1 MKILGK
7 LALTFI
13 MCLAG
18 VTAFSQCYYVVT
30 KDAKVNKISI
40 PCDFPV
46 KLSTVNPVQDK
57 SNFENAIL
65 NWKAANPMLKDLKLV
80 PRSHPDTVTI
90 EIPGAAFN
98 ALPADK
104 QQAMK
109 RFSYFYKIAF

>member
-1 MKILGK
+1 
-7 LALTFI
+7 
-13 MCLAG
+13 
-18 VTAFSQCYYVVT
+18 
-30 KDAKVNKISI
+30 
-40 PCDFPV
+40 
-46 KLSTVNPVQDK
+46 
-57 SNFENAIL
+57 
-65 NWKAANPMLKDLKLV
+65 MLKDLKLV

>member
-1 MKILGK
+1 MRFLAK
-7 LALTFI
+7 LTLTVI

-46 KLSTVNPVQDK
+46 KLSAVNPVQDK
-57 SNFENAIL
+57 SNFENAVL
-65 NWKAANPMLKDLKLV
+65 NWKAANPTLKDLKLI
-80 PRSHPDTVTI
+80 PKSHPDTVTI

-98 ALPADK
+98 AFPADK
-104 QQAMK
+104 QQAIK
-109 RFSYFYKIAF
+109 GFSYFYKIVF